1 MASKITKN
9 GHARWKA
16 RVQRDGAIRQKL
28 FDTKAEA
35 LTWESAM
42 RNSPTW
48 EVEEPTTV
56 TQTVTALMWANNYL
70 DAVKD
75 RAMSD
80 KTYGEK
86 KDAFSRFFAVYP
98 KTGELAAITVAHAYA
113 VLRKRAKTVSGHAAN
128 KDRKNLSAAW
138 AWGVKYQGL
147 SEKNPFKAVE
157 RFGEDKQPRYVP
169 CEEDFWKVY
178 QVAEN
183 DQDRIMLLA
192 YLHTAAR
199 KSEILNLRWDDVD
212 FSNSRI
218 RLWTKKRQGG
228 AREYD
233 WIPLT
238 KELRDA
244 LLRHRQNAN
253 SVFVF
258 TRQRG
263 QKYTTRQHWLR
274 YLCGVAEV
282 RYFSLHAI
290 RHLTASILD
299 KAGMDLST
307 IQAILRHKSATTTA
321 RYMHS
326 LRGVRA
332 ALDDVFG
339 QGVDMGTPGTKKA
352 LRR

>member
-1 MASKITKN
+1 
-9 GHARWKA
+9 
-16 RVQRDGAIRQKL
+16 
-28 FDTKAEA
+28 
-35 LTWESAM
+35 
-42 RNSPTW
+42 
-48 EVEEPTTV
+48 
-56 TQTVTALMWANNYL
+56 
-70 DAVKD
+70 
-75 RAMSD
+75 MSD
-80 KTYGEK
+80 KTCGEK
-86 KDAFSRFFAVYP
+86 KDAFRRFFAVYP
-98 KTGELAAITVAHAYA
+98 KKGCVAAVTVAHAYA
-113 VLRKRAKTVSGHAAN
+113 VLRKRDKNVSGHAAN
-128 KDRKNLSAAW
+128 KDRKNLAAAW
-138 AWGVKYQGL
+138 AWGIKYL
-147 SEKNPFKAVE
+147 DLPEKNPFKAVE

-169 CEEDFWKVY
+169 SEEDFWKVY

-183 DQDRIMLLA
+183 EQDRIMLLA
-192 YLHTAAR
+192 YLHTGAR

-212 FSNSRI
+212 FGDSRI

-228 AREYD
+228 GREFD
-233 WIPLT
+233 WIPMT

-253 SVFVF
+253 SMFVF
-258 TRQRG
+258 TRPRG
-263 QKYTTRQHWLR
+263 QKYTSRQHWLR
-274 YLCGVAEV
+274 YLCGVAGV

-339 QGVDMGTPGTKKA
+339 QGVGMGTPDMKKA

>member
-1 MASKITKN
+1 MASKVMKN
-9 GHARWKA
+9 GRARWKA

-35 LTWESAM
+35 LDWESAM
-42 RNSPTW
+42 RKSPTW
-48 EVEEPTTV
+48 EVQEPVMATATV
-56 TQTVTALMWANNYL
+56 TVLMWVNNYL

-86 KDAFSRFFAVYP
+86 KDAFKRLFAVYP
-98 KTGELAAITVAHAYA
+98 KTGEITALTVAHAYA

-138 AWGVKYQGL
+138 AWGVKYMDL
-147 SEKNPFKAVE
+147 PEKNPFKAVE
-157 RFGEDKQPRYVP
+157 RFGEDKKPKYVP
-169 CEEDFWKVY
+169 SEGDFWKVY

-183 DQDRIMLLA
+183 EQDRIMLLT

-199 KSEILNLRWDDVD
+199 KSEVLNLRWDDID
-212 FSNSRI
+212 FENARL

-228 AREYD
+228 SKEYD
-233 WIPLT
+233 WIPMT
-238 KELRDA
+238 KELGAA
-244 LLRHRQNAN
+244 LRRHRQDAN

-258 TRQRG
+258 TRKRG
-263 QKYTTRQHWLR
+263 QKYTVRQHWLR
-274 YLCGVAEV
+274 YLCGMAEV
-282 RYFSLHAI
+282 RYFTLHAV

-339 QGVDMGTPGTKKA
+339 QGVGMPAMDKKKA
-352 LRR
+352 VGG